1 MPSRTTIIAVIGKI
15 IPTGAVLLATMPAF
29 ASHYHHGPTAGKSY
43 KSKHAKPAAHATST
57 RPRAMDD
64 ARATEI
70 QISLVK
76 AGYLPSVSG
85 HWDEASAEAMRKL
98 QADNGWQT
106 KLIPDSRALIKLGLG
121 PGSDAQT
128 AIPATSGSTASSDG
142 TSAGTGSHA
151 ELAHPQ

>member
-1 MPSRTTIIAVIGKI
+1 MPSRTTVLGIIGKTI
-15 IPTGAVLLATMPAF
+15 ATGAVLLATTPAF
-29 ASHYHHGPTAGKSY
+29 ASHYHHGPTAGKSH
-43 KSKHAKPAAHATST
+43 KSKHGKPVAHATST

-70 QISLVK
+70 QTSLVK

-128 AIPATSGSTASSDG
+128 AVPATSGSAASGDS

-151 ELAHPQ
+151 ELAHSQ